1 MLSFWERNSFTR
13 YNYIIAGGGILGL
26 SVACEL
32 KERFPDAEVLILE
45 RGIFPTG
52 ASTRNAGFLCYGS
65 YTEILSDI
73 RNSGE
78 DAAVTLV
85 EKRWKGMNKLISRLN
100 GVDIG
105 YINCGEYELID
116 DRYIKLLD
124 KLPYLNRFLKD
135 IFNDDNVFVED
146 KSAVSR
152 FGFNS
157 NLIRTIV
164 YSPYE
169 SQIDTGKLMK
179 NLFKYASSL
188 GVIYLTGAEVKEFTD
203 YPDHVT
209 VCLNHNILNYGIN
222 FTADHFIICT
232 NAFLRELI
240 NDIDVI
246 PARGTVVVTKPVDG
260 LKLNGI
266 YHYDEGYYYFRNYQ
280 DRVILGGARNLD
292 FKAEETTEFSIN
304 YRIYSRL
311 QELLDLV
318 ILPGIDYE
326 IDYCWT
332 GIMGFSGN
340 KQPFVA
346 KVSDRIISALSCNG
360 MGIALSSV
368 VAEEIVSSIIN

>member
-116 DRYIKLLD
+116 DTYINLLD

-169 SQIDTGKLMK
+169 SQIDTGRLMK
-179 NLFKYASSL
+179 AMFKYANSL
-188 GVIYLTGAEVKEFTD
+188 GIIYLTGAEVREFSGNSENVKV
-203 YPDHVT
+203 Y
-209 VCLNHNILNYGIN
+209 LNHNILNEKIN
-222 FTADHFIICT
+222 LMSDYFILCT
-232 NAFLRELI
+232 NAFIHELMPET
-240 NDIDVI
+240 DVK
-246 PARGTVVVTKPVDG
+246 PARGTVIVTKPVSG
-260 LKLNGI
+260 LKLQGI

-280 DRVILGGARNLD
+280 DRVILGGARNMD
-292 FKAEETTEFSIN
+292 FKTEETTEFSVN
-304 YRIYSRL
+304 NRIYSKL
-311 QELLDLV
+311 KEMLDAV
-318 ILPGIDYE
+318 ILPDINYE

-340 KQPFVA
+340 KQPFVS
-346 KVSDRIISALSCNG
+346 KISDRIISALSCNG

-368 VAEEIVSSIIN
+368 VAEEVVSSLTN